1 MLPTP
6 PDTPNQV
13 SGKQKRP
20 KCLLTLTNSMNLVLV
35 IREFLCTI
43 VSSGF
48 KEIKPLF
55 PFVSS
60 NIFVNV
66 NGISAG
72 IVTES
77 ATILL

>member
-20 KCLLTLTNSMNLVLV
+20 KSLLTLTNSMNLVLV

-66 NGISAG
+66 NGFYAG
-72 IVTES
+72 IVIGF
-77 ATILL
+77 AIILL